1 MFEEI
6 FSARRP
12 EYFDLILK
20 SAIKEYINDVITERL
35 KKVKVQIPQKDID
48 ESIRDFFAS
57 KPNFDFDIYE
67 MIKEATL
74 DAIGIKKNGQMSEEM
89 KSVVQAEVANIIAKE
104 GLKNAIPP
112 VEISYK
118 ETVPAESEEDI
129 DEAAYAYAYEDGM
142 FDGICEAV
150 DKVNNLLAT
159 YDKKIKVGYDIDKD
173 EYTLLFNKTQ
183 EENKESKCDFKD
195 CKNFSA
201 SNDLC
206 SDCSNLKNTVKDS
219 ECIKEKDKNEQ
230 IDSDDILL
238 KIIEDVYFEHTGNK
252 LSSEEIKYIQEYID
266 TNGDEY
272 EFITSNCNGL
282 KSLINDALEN
292 IPKRRKRK

>member
-12 EYFDLILK
+12 EYFDLTLK
-20 SAIKEYINDVITERL
+20 PAIKEYINDVITERL

-89 KSVVQAEVANIIAKE
+89 KQVVQAEIANIIAKE
-104 GLKNAIPP
+104 GLKNTILPI
-112 VEISYK
+112 ETLYK

-129 DEAAYAYAYEDGM
+129 DEAAYAYEDGM

-150 DKVNNLLAT
+150 DKVNNLLAS
-159 YDKKIKVGYDIDKD
+159 YDKKIKVHYDIDKD

-201 SNDLC
+201 SNDFC
-206 SDCSNLKNTVKDS
+206 SACSNLKNKVENS
-219 ECIKEKDKNEQ
+219 ECVKEKAFEDQ
-230 IDSDDILL
+230 INSDDILL
-238 KIIEDVYFEHTGNK
+238 KIIKDVYFELTGNK

-266 TNGDEY
+266 TNGAEY

-292 IPKRRKRK
+292 IPKRRKHK